1 MLCRISLACPNK
13 MKTFNL
19 FIFIVKLLTTDEHEL
34 LSGDGL

>member
-19 FIFIVKLLTTDEHEL
+19 FIFIVKLLTDEHEL